1 MNAKPPKIQDYAVIG
16 NGRSAALI
24 STRGSIDWLC
34 WPRFDSPSIFAALL
48 DQKVGG
54 RWSIYPAEDAQVTRR
69 YLPDTNV
76 LETEFSTAS
85 GKIALTDF
93 MPVTSEKKKKGQL
106 WPEHELVRQV
116 KGLAGEVQLVADF
129 SPRPDYGRILPII
142 KNAGKCGWRIDIG
155 TCLFTFRSDLE
166 FVSNSDG
173 LFATVLL
180 KAGELVSF
188 SLTYSAE
195 APAVIP
201 PVGDLVA
208 RKLQLTVDWWRNWAG
223 QANYDGPYREQVIRS
238 ALALKLLSYAPSGAI
253 IAAPTTSL
261 PERLG
266 GDRNWD
272 YRFAWLRDAAFT
284 VRALFG
290 LGYEDDAE
298 AFVNWFLHATRLTRP
313 RLRVLYDVFG
323 EAPPDER
330 VLDHLRGFANS
341 RPVRI
346 GNEARDQLQ
355 LDTYGEV
362 VDAVAYFV
370 GSDRSLDREMQQMLR
385 QCGEYVC
392 AHWSQPD
399 NGMWEYRDA
408 LRHYTH
414 SRLMCWV
421 ALDRLLQ
428 LNRRGQ
434 LSGIAADK
442 FEKAREAIRQEIEK
456 HAWNDRLQSYTQ
468 ELDGDALDAN
478 ALLLALHGFEEMT
491 SMRMQQ
497 THRCIRERLAPAPG
511 LLYRDERSAKKNEG
525 AFALCGFWEADFLA
539 RGGGSLNEAREIF
552 EAALAYANDVG
563 LLAEQIDPNNGD
575 ALGNFP
581 QGFTH
586 LGVINAALSLRDREK
601 HERKMAS

>member
-1 MNAKPPKIQDYAVIG
+1 
-16 NGRSAALI
+16 L
-24 STRGSIDWLC
+24 
-34 WPRFDSPSIFAALL
+34 
-48 DQKVGG
+48 
-54 RWSIYPAEDAQVTRR
+54 
-69 YLPDTNV
+69 
-76 LETEFSTAS
+76 
-85 GKIALTDF
+85 
-93 MPVTSEKKKKGQL
+93 
-106 WPEHELVRQV
+106 
-116 KGLAGEVQLVADF
+116 
-129 SPRPDYGRILPII
+129 
-142 KNAGKCGWRIDIG
+142 
-155 TCLFTFRSDLE
+155 
-166 FVSNSDG
+166 
-173 LFATVLL
+173 
-180 KAGELVSF
+180 
-188 SLTYSAE
+188 
-195 APAVIP
+195 
-201 PVGDLVA
+201 GDLVA
-208 RKLQLTVDWWRNWAG
+208 QKLQLTVDWWRNWSG
-223 QANYDGPYREQVIRS
+223 QAKYDGPHREQVIRS
-238 ALALKLLSYAPSGAI
+238 ALILKLLSYAPSGAI

-266 GDRNWD
+266 GDNNWD

-313 RLRVLYDVFG
+313 RLSVLYDVFG

-330 VLDHLRGFANS
+330 VLEHLGGYAES

-362 VDAVAYFV
+362 LDAVAYFL
-370 GSDRSLDREMQQMLR
+370 GSARPLDREMQKMLR
-385 QCGEYVC
+385 QFGDYVC
-392 AHWSQPD
+392 AHWSKPD
-399 NGMWEYRDA
+399 NGIWEYRDA

-428 LNRRGQ
+428 LHRRGQ

-442 FEKAREAIRQEIEK
+442 FEDAREQIRQEIERR
-456 HAWNDRLQSYTQ
+456 AWNERLQSYTQ
-468 ELDGDALDAN
+468 ELDGNALDAN

-491 SMRMQQ
+491 SERMQQ
-497 THRCIRERLAPAPG
+497 THRRIRERLAPAPG
-511 LLYRDERSAKKNEG
+511 LLHRDERSAEKGEG

-539 RGGGSLNEAREIF
+539 RGGGSLQEARDTF
-552 EAALAYANDVG
+552 DAALAYANDVG
-563 LLAEQIDPNNGD
+563 LLAEEIDPNNGD

-586 LGVINAALSLRDREK
+586 LGVINAALSLRDRGK